1 MASSQILRERHC
13 RDVQIKPK
21 MYPLGQGEP
30 RGEEKYCLNFSLE
43 KRRLWGDLMAAF
55 QYLKG
60 GYKKEWGRLCSR
72 VCWDRT
78 RGNGFKLK
86 EGRFRLDI
94 RNKVFTIR
102 MVRHW
107 NRLPREV
114 VNATP
119 TLETLIVRLA
129 GALRNLIWL

>member
-60 GYKKEWGRLCSR
+60 GYKKEWDRLCSR

-94 RNKVFTIR
+94 RKKFFYNKGGEALEQV
-102 MVRHW
+102 
-107 NRLPREV
+107 PREV
-114 VNATP
+114 VEAAS
-119 TLETLIVRLA
+119 LEMFKVRLDHA
-129 GALRNLIWL
+129 MRYLI